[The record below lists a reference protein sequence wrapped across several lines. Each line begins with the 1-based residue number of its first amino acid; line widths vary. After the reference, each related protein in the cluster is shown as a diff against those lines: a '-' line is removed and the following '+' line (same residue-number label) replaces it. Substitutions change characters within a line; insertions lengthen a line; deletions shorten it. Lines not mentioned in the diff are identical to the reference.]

1 LQRVTRE
8 RHQPAPVES
17 RRAPRGNGPVR
28 TCVGCRRT
36 RPRDELVR
44 LARTPDGVRYD
55 RQRRA
60 PGRGAN
66 LCPDTSCIEAASER
80 GAGRLRRALR
90 GAPESEIRAA
100 LDTLRREIDDQGPRD
115 TSDRDRTGTTPGT
128 EAPEVSTPSAG

>member
-1 LQRVTRE
+1 MTRE
-8 RHQPAPVES
+8 RHQPAPVGS
-17 RRAPRGNGPVR
+17 HAAPDGNGPVR

-66 LCPDTSCIEAASER
+66 LCPDPSCIEAASER

-90 GAPESEIRAA
+90 GAPETEIRAA
-100 LDTLRREIDDQGPRD
+100 LDTLRRDLDDQDRQTPPAGSTPAPTSRPR
-115 TSDRDRTGTTPGT
+115 GTR
-128 EAPEVSTPSAG
+128 VSTPSAG